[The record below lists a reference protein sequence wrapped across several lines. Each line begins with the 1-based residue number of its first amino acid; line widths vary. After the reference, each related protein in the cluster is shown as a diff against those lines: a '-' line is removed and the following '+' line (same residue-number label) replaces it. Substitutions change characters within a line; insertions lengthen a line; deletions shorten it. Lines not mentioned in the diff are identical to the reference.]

1 MRIHK
6 KPSNSPLIP
15 TDISVFLAGSIEM
28 GKAEDWQSE
37 TVKSLSDLEN
47 IEIYNPRRDDWDS
60 SWKQEESNPQFNHQV
75 NWELN
80 RLESV
85 DIIFMNFCSGTQS
98 PISLL
103 ELGRFADSGKMVVVC
118 PRDFWRRGNVQIMCT
133 RHGIPLFDTLEE
145 GIGALRTKIYELANC

>member
-1 MRIHK
+1 MSNIS

-15 TDISVFLAGSIEM
+15 GDISIFLAGSIEM
-28 GKAEDWQSE
+28 GNAIDWQSE
-37 TVKSLSDLEN
+37 ITEKLSDLEN

-80 RLESV
+80 HLDAV

-103 ELGRFADSGKMVVVC
+103 ELGHYASSGKMIVVC

-133 RHGIPLFDTLEE
+133 RHGIPLFDSLDE
-145 GIGALRTKIYELANC
+145 GIGAIRTKIYERSYC